1 MVFATSLICVQVVN
15 EQVNN
20 KKGSANGKAST
31 DMVAQRAHVVLG
43 ISHLHFH
50 QVLECGFQPVF
61 SEGVDDRLEC
71 FQAGFSRAVGDGV
84 DTLGADPVRPFA
96 ERVGADAD
104 LLEVVFEG
112 DFEVDWGHGVID
124 NLSLLKVEY
133 RSDSA
138 NPTV

>member
-1 MVFATSLICVQVVN
+1 VQ
-15 EQVNN
+15 Q
-20 KKGSANGKAST
+20 SPS
-31 DMVAQRAHVVLG
+31 Q
-43 ISHLHFH
+43 LHFY
-50 QVLECGFQPVF
+50 QVLECGFQTVL

-71 FQAGFSRAVGDGV
+71 FQARFARAVGNGV
-84 DTLGADPVRPFA
+84 HTLGADAVRPFA

-112 DFEVDWGHGVID
+112 DFEVNWGHGVID
-124 NLSLLKVEY
+124 NLGLLKVEY